1 VSATL
6 ISVYSDGSSYSGVGT
21 VGVNCRL
28 VKEKITT
35 TRTWS
40 SPETLHI
47 NVSSSS
53 YQAWHNYFQRVVPSQ
68 GVGAGDYDLS
78 VDAGAKTVHLE
89 LRNVSRL
96 TTDYA
101 ILGVSLD
108 LS

>member
-1 VSATL
+1 
-6 ISVYSDGSSYSGVGT
+6 
-21 VGVNCRL
+21 
-28 VKEKITT
+28 
-35 TRTWS
+35 
-40 SPETLHI
+40 
-47 NVSSSS
+47 
-53 YQAWHNYFQRVVPSQ
+53 VPSQ